1 MAGGSVINSRVEDIL
16 GVSRSIG
23 DVYFKRSHR
32 DPKSISLLSLT
43 RRSKLSP
50 QTDIVIAEPDVETY
64 PLSSSMIVHHR
75 HHL

>member
-1 MAGGSVINSRVEDIL
+1 MAGGRVINSRVEDIL

-23 DVYFKRSHR
+23 DVYFKRSYR

-64 PLSSSMIVHHR
+64 PLSSSMIVHHH

>member
-1 MAGGSVINSRVEDIL
+1 MAGGRVINSRVEDIL

-23 DVYFKRSHR
+23 DVYFQRSYR